1 MDHGWVMVHGV
12 LSRKQEAAHSGTFLL
27 ENSLML
33 LKTGE
38 HIFEIAKGLLCDYIM
53 LRNIAEL

>member
-1 MDHGWVMVHGV
+1 MVHGV
-12 LSRKQEAAHSGTFLL
+12 LSRKREAAHSGTFLL

-38 HIFEIAKGLLCDYIM
+38 RVFEITKGLLCDYIM
-53 LRNIAEL
+53 PRDIAEL